1 MSLFRGSRKWLASVM
16 NSRELFLYDRAI
28 KSEVIVMLY
37 RSLMISTAVFMLV
50 LGIFFALWGPM
61 TLPYLGDGG
70 FPTSMEGNMTAWS
83 AFSFTRLFGAM
94 LLMAGL
100 IAWAARKLDR
110 PEDQRSVG
118 IAFFIGGLFL
128 LLIGLTQKNAIWA
141 PTSGWVAI
149 LIIAKLPLSFGYMLF
164 VEFGGGD
171 FRPTARSQDP
181 EKLRKRWVRQLS
193 EAAAQQERNR
203 LARDLHDSIKQQ
215 IFSINVSAAAAQ
227 QRWASDGVGTRQAL
241 EDVRNS
247 AREAMTEM
255 EAMLQQLRPA
265 PLENVGLVEA
275 LRKQA
280 EALQYRSGAC
290 VTAEFG
296 DLPDNDALLP
306 GTQEAI
312 FRIAQ
317 EALSNIARHARA
329 KNVRLRLYQQRG
341 SENPTL
347 WLKIEDD
354 GGGFDTTRPG
364 AGMGLANV
372 NVRAAEIGG
381 RLHIESAP
389 GEGTNLVVSVPII
402 SLDVNKIR
410 RMFYAIQACYF
421 VIYFVMGILFSHRR
435 GDLSGDLLWIPAL
448 SLIPMI
454 ILARG
459 AREKLR
465 SMKNAPLQATLELTR
480 HRYQTS
486 VFTVAFFLSWTWPP
500 LQIQAPHPRPGFYF
514 NSLFIII
521 AVFGTCLWDATRRIH
536 RIMKELKE
544 KLSPTDFQRS
554 AERMWRQAINT
565 IMIVAP
571 LVVILSLWTHE
582 LQPLLFIPM
591 SAQSLAYAAW
601 WRYKSYFGTSQGA

>member
-1 MSLFRGSRKWLASVM
+1 MV
-16 NSRELFLYDRAI
+16 
-28 KSEVIVMLY
+28 Y
-37 RSLMISTAVFMLV
+37 RSLMTLTAALALTV
-50 LGIFFALWGPM
+50 GIFFYLWGPM
-61 TLPYLGDGG
+61 AFYYLG
-70 FPTSMEGNMTAWS
+70 EGSVSSLMQRNLKIMS
-83 AFSFTRLFGAM
+83 AISFTRLFGAM
-94 LLMAGL
+94 LLTVGL
-100 IAWAARKLDR
+100 FAWMARKLDR
-110 PEDQRSVG
+110 PEDQRRIG
-118 IAFFIGGLFL
+118 LAFFIGGLL
-128 LLIGLTQKNAIWA
+128 LFFMALGQQIAIWGT
-141 PTSGWVAI
+141 TSGW
-149 LIIAKLPLSFGYMLF
+149 IAVSMTAAFTLNFGYMLF
-164 VEFGGGD
+164 VEFGLYD
-171 FRPTARSQDP
+171 SRPLAPSQDP

-372 NVRAAEIGG
+372 NARAAEIGG

-402 SLDVNKIR
+402 YPDVNKIR

-435 GDLSGDLLWIPAL
+435 GDLSGDLLWIPTL

-454 ILARG
+454 ILDRG

-514 NSLFIII
+514 SSLFIII

-554 AERMWRQAINT
+554 AEQMWRQAINI

-571 LVVILSLWTHE
+571 LVIMLSLWTHE

-601 WRYKSYFGTSQGA
+601 WRYKSYLGTSQGA

>member
-1 MSLFRGSRKWLASVM
+1 M
-16 NSRELFLYDRAI
+16 NSRELFLYDRVI
-28 KSEVIVMLY
+28 KSEVIMMVY
-37 RSLMISTAVFMLV
+37 RSLMISTAIFMLA

-61 TLPYLGDGG
+61 MLPYLGDGG
-70 FPTSMEGNMTAWS
+70 LPTPTRGNMTVWS

-94 LLMAGL
+94 LFTAGL
-100 IAWAARKLDR
+100 VAWAARKLDR
-110 PEDQRSVG
+110 PEDQRNVG

-128 LLIGLTQKNAIWA
+128 LLMGLTQKFTIWA
-141 PTSGWVAI
+141 PAPGWVAI
-149 LIIAKLPLSFGYMLF
+149 FIIAMLPLSFGYMLF
-164 VEFGGGD
+164 VEFGGAD
-171 FRPTARSQDP
+171 FRPLAQSQDP
-181 EKLRKRWVRQLS
+181 EKLRQRWVRQLS

-227 QRWASDGVGTRQAL
+227 ARWADDGVGARHAL

-290 VTAEFG
+290 VTTEFS
-296 DLPDNDALLP
+296 DLPDSGALLP
-306 GTQEAI
+306 GAQAAI

-329 KNVRLRLYQQRG
+329 KSVHIRLYQQRDG
-341 SENPTL
+341 ENPTL

-364 AGMGLANV
+364 AGMGLANI

-389 GEGTNLVVSVPII
+389 GEGTNLVLSVPII
-402 SLDVNKIR
+402 SPDVNKIR
-410 RMFYAIQACYF
+410 RMFYAIQTWWF
-421 VIYFVMGILFSHRR
+421 VNYFVMGILSHLR
-435 GDLSGDLLWIPAL
+435 GGDYSGNLFWIPIL
-448 SLIPMI
+448 SLIAMLI
-454 ILARG
+454 VDRG
-459 AREKLR
+459 ALEKLK
-465 SMKNAPLQATLELTR
+465 SMKNAPLQATLGLNR
-480 HRYQTS
+480 YRYQTS
-486 VFTVAFFLSWTWPP
+486 VFVLAFFLSWGWPR
-500 LQIQAPHPRPGFYF
+500 LQTHAPHPRPGFYF
-514 NSLFIII
+514 SSLFIII
-521 AVFGTCLWDATRRIH
+521 ALFGIGLWDATRRIYP
-536 RIMKELKE
+536 IMKELKE
-544 KLSPTDFQRS
+544 KLSPTDFQQS
-554 AERMWRQAINT
+554 AEQMWKQAINT
-565 IMIVAP
+565 LMIVAP
-571 LVVILSLWTHE
+571 LVVILSLWMRE

-591 SAQSLAYAAW
+591 SALSLGYAAL
-601 WRYKSYFGTSQGA
+601 WRYRSSSGTRQGV

>member
-1 MSLFRGSRKWLASVM
+1 MV
-16 NSRELFLYDRAI
+16 
-28 KSEVIVMLY
+28 Y
-37 RSLMISTAVFMLV
+37 RNLMISTAAFMLV
-50 LGIFFALWGPM
+50 LGALFVLLGPRM
-61 TLPYLGDGG
+61 LPYLGGISWAELAQ
-70 FPTSMEGNMTAWS
+70 PPLPARS
-83 AFSFTRLFGAM
+83 AIPFTRLFGVM
-94 LLMAGL
+94 LLIVGL
-100 IAWAARKLDR
+100 IASMACKLDR
-110 PEDQRSVG
+110 LEDQRSIG
-118 IAFFIGGLFL
+118 LAFFMGGLSL
-128 LLIGLTQKNAIWA
+128 SIVALTQQIAVWA
-141 PTSGWVAI
+141 TTTGWFLVVMI
-149 LIIAKLPLSFGYMLF
+149 VSFTFSFGYVFF
-164 VEFGGGD
+164 VQLGGVD
-171 FRPTARSQDP
+171 FRSLTLSQDP
-181 EKLRKRWVRQLS
+181 EKLRQRWVRQLS

-227 QRWASDGVGTRQAL
+227 ERWASDGGGARQAI

-247 AREAMTEM
+247 AREAMIEM

-265 PLENVGLVEA
+265 PLENTGLVEA

-280 EALQYRSGAC
+280 EALQYRTGAQ
-290 VTAEFG
+290 VTTEFG
-296 DLPDNDALLP
+296 DLPDNDTLWP
-306 GTQEAI
+306 GAQEAI

-317 EALSNIARHARA
+317 ETLNNIARHARA

-341 SENPTL
+341 GENPTL

-372 NVRAAEIGG
+372 NVRASEIGG

-402 SLDVNKIR
+402 YPDLNKIR
-410 RMFYAIQACYF
+410 RMFDAIQACYF
-421 VIYFVMGILFSHRR
+421 VIYLVMGILFSHRR
-435 GDLSGDLLWIPAL
+435 GDLSGDLLWIPTL

-454 ILARG
+454 ILDRG

-514 NSLFIII
+514 SSLFIII

-554 AERMWRQAINT
+554 AEQMWWQAINT

-601 WRYKSYFGTSQGA
+601 WRYKSCLGTSQGA